1 MNNKINKYINA
12 SYQLYD
18 ITGGQNELIEQT
30 SDDQPLSF
38 ITGLGLLLE
47 DFEQQLIDLE
57 IGRKFNFTLQPEQAY
72 GIHSDDRVVEL
83 DKQLFF
89 VDGKFDEAN
98 VYQDAIIPL
107 QNEDGNRFIGRVI
120 KVFADKV
127 KIDLNHPLAGRTLNF
142 RGEIL
147 ENREA
152 SNEEV
157 AQFIGQLSNNGGHC
171 GGHCKCG
178 ESEHEGECQCGEHK
192 DQSGCD
198 CGGHKHRNECCG
210 RHHKH

>member
-18 ITGGQNELIEQT
+18 ITDGQNELIEQT

-38 ITGLGLLLE
+38 ISGLGLLLE
-47 DFEQQLIDLE
+47 DFEQQLVDLE
-57 IGRKFNFTLQPEQAY
+57 TGGKFNFTLQPEQAY
-72 GIHSDDRVVEL
+72 GVYSDDRVVEL

-89 VDGKFDEAN
+89 IDGKFDEAN

-107 QNEDGNRFIGRVI
+107 QNEDGNRFMGRVV
-120 KVFADKV
+120 KVLADKV

-157 AQFIGQLSNNGGHC
+157 TQFIGQLSGNGGHC
-171 GGHCKCG
+171 GGHCKCR
-178 ESEHEGECQCGEHK
+178 EHEHEGECQCGENKHNSECECDGHK
-192 DQSGCD
+192 HQGKC
-198 CGGHKHRNECCG
+198 CGGH
-210 RHHKH
+210 HKH